1 MPENTDHNN
10 SEHGHFSRSV
20 GRPTLS
26 SVATSLSYKLIK
38 HWIYYFKQLKRLMK
52 TLVLSANL
60 LQSTSQKLESKNVSP
75 VTLKQILS
83 FALI

>member
-1 MPENTDHNN
+1 
-10 SEHGHFSRSV
+10 
-20 GRPTLS
+20 
-26 SVATSLSYKLIK
+26 
-38 HWIYYFKQLKRLMK
+38 MK

>member
-1 MPENTDHNN
+1 
-10 SEHGHFSRSV
+10 
-20 GRPTLS
+20 
-26 SVATSLSYKLIK
+26 
-38 HWIYYFKQLKRLMK
+38 MK

-83 FALI
+83 FVLI